1 MVFKNFS
8 SDIINLVKSY
18 DELNVA
24 TGEQSVKLTNLVS
37 DFNDLKDVGNLS
49 TQSVENILTQVK
61 SLNNK
66 NLTTYFR
73 EVAEGAENARVNIV
87 DAYAA
92 ILNGNANGLKNVQS
106 IMNTFNNS
114 FNGSVEMQRDFAEAV
129 GQSNLNLGNYLT
141 SLEQGGTASLKGYT
155 GYLVKTTAQTALL
168 TVRTVALQAVMSISL
183 AAAITGVIT
192 LISKA
197 ITKQKELREAAIEM
211 AEKYNEQ
218 STALQNLRQEY
229 IDIVDSEND
238 VSKKTE
244 ELNKWKQTLIE
255 TYGFEKKALEN
266 VNLEREKGLGL
277 LDAEIVANNRKSR
290 NTYLE
295 ENKKNIQKAYS
306 ELGKNG
312 TDVWYTQIA
321 DEADGIS
328 ERIAKLFDDMSTQE
342 LAYNIQDVNL
352 SLNYDDEYDR
362 LNKLKTLY
370 NELIELGR
378 DRTLTD
384 SESRLF
390 QWVKNEKQASEDAI
404 DELGTFYETA
414 NKYNVQNLIEDYIKA
429 DEGKIENVGKD
440 TFLSWQNGLLSQAKS
455 TGERNEL
462 LRYIEEQFP
471 DYAKYFKNL
480 EEAKTKFMGVSTPNS
495 GYTAEINSFLESL
508 TDSELERALEIPNL
522 FADGVENAAEKLKTA
537 SGAVV
542 EYKDEVKSLSEI
554 LEESSKKQ
562 SALQSAVDDM
572 AETGRISSST
582 YSALVELG
590 GNFTECLEVQ
600 NGKLTLNTQK
610 LKELEKQENLNA
622 ISANNLAMAELSVSA
637 ARAGQI
643 GDTDK
648 VESIRAQINNLEKE
662 NTILRQLNEEINN
675 IQPDEDK
682 NSSSSSSSKP
692 KSVTDFEAELARRQH
707 EINMGRMEE
716 DEAYFDWLD
725 KAYKEAYNGLEG
737 YQDELY
743 RYEEE
748 VYDGRKKLAED
759 LFNEQQKLFENQVSD
774 IETRINVTTDKNE
787 DSEGN
792 KLDTKEKFD
801 YIRDGYQEIINITEA
816 RINEI
821 IQAGIEGHED
831 LVAELE
837 KDIESYKE
845 KLADVFKSEVE
856 EEQAL
861 IQKRKESYSD
871 IYDERINKI
880 KEQQKASEEASQ
892 AEIDAVQEKI
902 DALKKSN
909 EKEQEANDIIEARQK
924 LEKAKQ
930 RTRAVYGADGSIS
943 YKADPDK
950 VNEAQEELDKL
961 LNEQQI
967 SILEE
972 QKEALESVKDKQSEA
987 YDAIIENLESEKEAR
1002 ERRFDVLLNV
1012 LEEYLKPENSTS
1024 NSDVWSELAKIE
1036 GAKYQNGIWTD
1047 KDGNVIDLEGLL
1059 ETAKSDESDKSS
1071 ENNVNNADNKADDNK
1086 KDNDTNTAGLHTKER
1101 LSIGDE
1107 TETEEKAESAVEKF
1121 FSNMEKM
1128 LNLPLG
1134 SLTPD
1139 KVHQVFSSSIPTDF
1153 NPYGNMASRTD
1164 LSNKEYVN
1172 NNNNNNTSNVTIG
1185 DIVVNNPVGN
1195 SNDLAKELMM
1205 NLPNA
1210 FQRQIYTNMRR

>member
-8 SDIINLVKSY
+8 SDIISLVKSY
-18 DELNVA
+18 DELNVV
-24 TGEQSVKLTNLVS
+24 TGEQSVKLINLVS
-37 DFNDLKDVGNLS
+37 NLNGFKDVGNLT
-49 TQSVENILTQVK
+49 TQGIETILTEVK
-61 SLNNK
+61 SLNSK

-73 EVAEGAENARVNIV
+73 EVSEGAENARVNIV

-92 ILNGNANGLKNVQS
+92 ILNGNTNGLKNVQS

-197 ITKQKELREAAIEM
+197 ITKQKELREAAIDS
-211 AEKYNEQ
+211 AEQMKEQ
-218 STALQNLRQEY
+218 ADSMDELISEY
-229 IDIVDSEND
+229 EKILESEKSE
-238 VSKKTE
+238 VEKVK
-244 ELNKWKQTLIE
+244 ELNTWKQEISD
-255 TYGFEKKALEN
+255 TYGIEKEKLAGL
-266 VNLEREKGLGL
+266 NLEREDGIKLLQEEIRLTKLRNEAEWQKDNAKAISRSQERVAGLGSFNQNGRNL
-277 LDAEIVANNRKSR
+277 YAAQADVWTGIDNTISDNIKALFDRVARYETYDGATISLQIDTDNAVEELERLKEIKDEINKISLRRDLNKGEQQLYNDIVDQIKYLEKYSEDMEIVQRNAEATAGRTFEQYKS
-290 NTYLE
+290 
-295 ENKKNIQKAYS
+295 
-306 ELGKNG
+306 
-312 TDVWYTQIA
+312 
-321 DEADGIS
+321 
-328 ERIAKLFDDMSTQE
+328 
-342 LAYNIQDVNL
+342 VN
-352 SLNYDDEYDR
+352 
-362 LNKLKTLY
+362 
-370 NELIELGR
+370 
-378 DRTLTD
+378 
-384 SESRLF
+384 
-390 QWVKNEKQASEDAI
+390 
-404 DELGTFYETA
+404 
-414 NKYNVQNLIEDYIKA
+414 EDY
-429 DEGKIENVGKD
+429 ENIGKD
-440 TFLSWQNGLLSQAKS
+440 AYLAWRDGLLKEAEGD
-455 TGERNEL
+455 TYVEAEL
-462 LRYIEEQFP
+462 LKLAEEQFP
-471 DYAKYFKNL
+471 DYAEYFKNL
-480 EEAKTKFMGVSTPNS
+480 EEAKAKFMGVSTPNS

-537 SGAVV
+537 VGSVT

-662 NTILRQLNEEINN
+662 NTVLRQLNEEINN

-692 KSVTDFEAELARRQH
+692 KSVTDFEREYADIQH
-707 EINMGRMEE
+707 EIAMGRKEKDE
-716 DEAYFDWLD
+716 DYYSWLE
-725 KAYKEAYNGLEG
+725 KRSKEVYTGLAD
-737 YQDELY
+737 YQDDLY
-743 RYEEE
+743 KYEEE

-774 IETRINVTTDKNE
+774 IETRINVTTETSE
-787 DSEGN
+787 DHNGD

-861 IQKRKESYSD
+861 IQKRKDSYSD

-892 AEIDAVQEKI
+892 AEIDAVQKKI

-909 EKEQEANDIIEARQK
+909 EKEQETNDIIEARQK

-943 YKADPDK
+943 YKTDPDK

-972 QKEALESVKDKQSEA
+972 QKETLESVKDKQSEA
-987 YDAIIENLESEKEAR
+987 YDAIIENLESEKEAG

-1012 LEEYLKPENSTS
+1012 LEEYLKPENDTS
-1024 NSDVWSELAKIE
+1024 NSEVWSELAKIE
-1036 GAKYQNGIWTD
+1036 GAKYQNGVWTD
-1047 KDGNVIDLEGLL
+1047 KDGNVIDLDGLL
-1059 ETAKSDESDKSS
+1059 KSS
-1071 ENNVNNADNKADDNK
+1071 EAKADDKEKNGNSN
-1086 KDNDTNTAGLHTKER
+1086 DNNAELHTKER
-1101 LSIGDE
+1101 LSFGSE
-1107 TETEEKAESAVEKF
+1107 TENTENEVKDNTKSVVDSFFAMLEKEF
-1121 FSNMEKM
+1121 
-1128 LNLPLG
+1128 NLETG
-1134 SLTPD
+1134 SLTAEKIQQTFGNAPIT
-1139 KVHQVFSSSIPTDF
+1139 SYT
-1153 NPYGNMASRTD
+1153 PYSTMTGETELA
-1164 LSNKEYVN
+1164 NKEYVSN
-1172 NNNNNNTSNVTIG
+1172 NSQRTDFASTFTG
-1185 DIVVNNPVGN
+1185 DIVINNPVGN